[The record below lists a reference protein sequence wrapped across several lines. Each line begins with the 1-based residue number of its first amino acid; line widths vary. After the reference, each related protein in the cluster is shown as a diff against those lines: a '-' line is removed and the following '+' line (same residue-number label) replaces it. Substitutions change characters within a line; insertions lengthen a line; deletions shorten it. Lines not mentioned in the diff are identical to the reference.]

1 MKTEDFSTEVNAAVA
16 SYDRHVVCLNKTPDE
31 FLASVKSLVA
41 KAIKVYENRAP
52 GLKHGIALD
61 KEVTVILSELPESSA
76 SEAASNGRPLCGIYF
91 NLHSPYQRK
100 TAPAKARP

>member
-1 MKTEDFSTEVNAAVA
+1 MKVEDFSKEIADAVKA
-16 SYDRHVVCLNKTPDE
+16 YERYVVCIDKTPDE
-31 FLASVKSLVA
+31 FFKCVQSLMA

-61 KEVTVILSELPESSA
+61 KEVTIILSESPESISA
-76 SEAASNGRPLCGIYF
+76 NGRPLCGIYF

-100 TAPAKARP
+100 ATRVKAGS

>member
-1 MKTEDFSTEVNAAVA
+1 MKAEDCSAEINKAVA
-16 SYDRHVVCLNKTPDE
+16 AYDRHVVCLNKTPDE
-31 FLASVKSLVA
+31 FLASLKSLLV
-41 KAIKVYENRAP
+41 KAIEVYENRAP

-61 KEVTVILSELPESSA
+61 KEVTVILSEPLEPSA
-76 SEAASNGRPLCGIYF
+76 SEGAGNGRPLCGIYF